1 MKTAD
6 DKGTMLEYMRDE
18 SRRSGNCEKIFFP
31 TTEEEV
37 ISILKE
43 NPHTPVTFQGGRT
56 GVTAGCVPDGG
67 ITVNLERMN
76 RILTL
81 TPREYGG
88 SIIVQP
94 GVLLQTLR
102 QHLRPCSLFF
112 PPDPTE
118 TTASL
123 GGMVSCNSSGAR
135 SFKYGSVRGYI
146 TALRIILP
154 GGEKL
159 HLKRGA
165 CLARGRHFS
174 LTCESGKRISGVL
187 PHLTMPAV
195 KKHTAGYYIRPD
207 MDMIDLFIGAE
218 GTLGAVTSIE
228 LKLLPVKKET
238 WGAVIFLPDEAAA
251 LRLVRILRGETDLPL
266 TLEPE
271 ALEYFNSDTLRLL
284 RRAQNSKEALCQMEL
299 LPAEDCC
306 ALYTEYAS
314 DDRES
319 LKAAFEA
326 TCSAIESV
334 GGDPFRTWAAINSRN
349 MDKLHQFRHAAPE
362 CVNTRISE
370 IKKDRPSVT
379 KLGTDMSVPDH
390 CLEEVMSLYNE
401 GLAAG
406 GFDSVIFGHIGS
418 NHVHVNIIPRTEDEF
433 HRGKELFGRW
443 AKDVAAM
450 GGTVCAE
457 HGVGKIKTAL
467 LTELYAEEQLASMRD
482 LKKIFDPGQLL
493 NRGNIFSFLP

>member
-1 MKTAD
+1 
-6 DKGTMLEYMRDE
+6 
-18 SRRSGNCEKIFFP
+18 
-31 TTEEEV
+31 
-37 ISILKE
+37 
-43 NPHTPVTFQGGRT
+43 
-56 GVTAGCVPDGG
+56 
-67 ITVNLERMN
+67 
-76 RILTL
+76 
-81 TPREYGG
+81 
-88 SIIVQP
+88 
-94 GVLLQTLR
+94 
-102 QHLRPCSLFF
+102 
-112 PPDPTE
+112 
-118 TTASL
+118 
-123 GGMVSCNSSGAR
+123 MVSCNSSGAR

-146 TALRIILP
+146 TALRMVLP

-165 CLARGRHFS
+165 CLARDRHFS

-187 PHLTMPAV
+187 PDITMPAV

-207 MDMIDLFIGAE
+207 MDMLDLFIGAE
-218 GTLGAVTSIE
+218 GTLGVVTAVE

-238 WGAVIFLPDEAAA
+238 WGAVIFLPNEAVA

-299 LPAEDCC
+299 LPEGDYC

-319 LKAAFEA
+319 LKAAFEE
-326 TCSAIESV
+326 TCSAMESV
-334 GGDPFRTWAAINSRN
+334 GGDPYRTWAAINSRN

-370 IKKDRPSVT
+370 IKKDCPSVT

-418 NHVHVNIIPRTEDEF
+418 NHVHVNIIPRTMDEF
-433 HRGKELFGRW
+433 NRGKALFGRW

-467 LTELYAEEQLASMRD
+467 LSELYTEEQLASMRD